1 MNHYPMHPGDYL
13 RDTAHLS
20 IIEDAVYRRI
30 LDWLY
35 INERPLPTDSAKVAR
50 LMRVIEHQDAVD
62 AVLNEFLEL
71 TADGWVQRRAE
82 REIAEYKARADSARE
97 NGRRGGRPKTE
108 AKPKITDPVN
118 SGLPEKTELK
128 TNQNQ
133 NQNQNQYIPPT
144 PQGGDEDDQDKIPG
158 ILLAYGTIQYGK
170 GKELLESVGID
181 TDTLTEYTLTQEA
194 ETKYAT
200 YLRKVGTGYMG
211 DTAESIRNVLADAKA
226 KELTLKQTKDALRKI
241 MDTDEYRIK
250 RLAETELN
258 RSQSMGSIESMV
270 KIQNQTGVTIEK
282 TLMHTGSDVPCE
294 FCKSLIG
301 RWEKVDQVFVREGE
315 TIVGADGGILINKF
329 ADNECFDPHPNGH
342 CTAEYRVV
350 S

>member
-144 PQGGDEDDQDKIPG
+144 PQGGDEDDQDKIPASWTIDPRHRFAMPTDWQPTESTLAG
-158 ILLAYGTIQYGK
+158 YIAGKIAVADGKPLTVGRVMEILPRWREESNASANVMTDAQWTLRLVRYAMQYK
-170 GKELLESVGID
+170 
-181 TDTLTEYTLTQEA
+181 
-194 ETKYAT
+194 
-200 YLRKVGTGYMG
+200 
-211 DTAESIRNVLADAKA
+211 DTANSANAPKNGLPGGRNDTSKPHPLAFT
-226 KELTLKQTKDALRKI
+226 EENRPERGPYALFKPGPKKTP
-241 MDTDEYRIK
+241 MTDE
-250 RLAETELN
+250 
-258 RSQSMGSIESMV
+258 
-270 KIQNQTGVTIEK
+270 
-282 TLMHTGSDVPCE
+282 
-294 FCKSLIG
+294 G
-301 RWEKVDQVFVREGE
+301 R
-315 TIVGADGGILINKF
+315 A
-329 ADNECFDPHPNGH
+329 
-342 CTAEYRVV
+342 RVEQLRRQAFGDAA
-350 S
+350 

>member
-144 PQGGDEDDQDKIPG
+144 PQGGDEDGIPAG
-158 ILLAYGTIQYGK
+158 W
-170 GKELLESVGID
+170 KEDSRTMKPMSLDWTPD
-181 TDTLTEYTLTQEA
+181 TDTLN
-194 ETKYAT
+194 T
-200 YLRKVGTGYMG
+200 YLQGKAANGRPVTAADISARLDSWREDANASGKVMTDAQWTLLLIKHVRICLTNESPTTANRKASEPQADPLAFTGENRPERGPY
-211 DTAESIRNVLADAKA
+211 
-226 KELTLKQTKDALRKI
+226 ALFKPGPKKTP
-241 MDTDEYRIK
+241 MTDE
-250 RLAETELN
+250 
-258 RSQSMGSIESMV
+258 
-270 KIQNQTGVTIEK
+270 
-282 TLMHTGSDVPCE
+282 
-294 FCKSLIG
+294 G
-301 RWEKVDQVFVREGE
+301 R
-315 TIVGADGGILINKF
+315 A
-329 ADNECFDPHPNGH
+329 
-342 CTAEYRVV
+342 RVEQLRRQAFGDAA
-350 S
+350 